1 MPLSHDKAQ
10 EIFAIYSPSHT
21 PIHVSLQWP
30 GDLLPRVA
38 SVRFVLTTSKGLVGL
53 TGRRF
58 KGAVVVPET
67 LNGRSN
73 ANSVS
78 WMGKVGQVEA

>member
-1 MPLSHDKAQ
+1 MIGYRNLTVNSHH
-10 EIFAIYSPSHT
+10 I

-30 GDLLPRVA
+30 GDLLPRIA
-38 SVRFVLTTSKGLVGL
+38 SVRFVSTTSKGLVGL
-53 TGRRF
+53 TGRRST
-58 KGAVVVPET
+58 GAVVVVPET

-78 WMGKVGQVEA
+78 WMGKDGQVEA